1 MFTAAAE
8 SFLRQARWDG
18 DRGTG
23 DSARGPSG
31 RAGCWRG
38 RLGLSGEPGGGQG
51 GAYQPLHPGAFR
63 EGRAWRP
70 GFLTAPTAR
79 REIQEDEL
87 RRFAA
92 RVSALLQGPEPG
104 PEAVDG
110 LQRLHLTVAA
120 TKYPRKLDD
129 KFVELLQTVLRSAKS
144 PEQIQ
149 VLCAAIL
156 REMSPCND
164 LILSCD
170 EIQDTKLLSLV
181 SSVLL
186 AQENKSEVATVGQR
200 VVKVLE
206 RRLPEGQSARFLL
219 PVLANVISLSP
230 ESLTEEQTNVVS
242 KKLADW
248 LRYASIQQGMAQPSG
263 GFFSSP
269 RTKQPAPVT
278 EVDGTVATDFFT
290 VLSVAQHYTQDQ
302 WLNVQTFS
310 MLRNWLLCYG
320 GKELNTLNPDDKA
333 GMDRAVTS
341 MVPTT
346 PRAGQLLPPRER
358 LRDKAFEY
366 CQRLIEQSNRH
377 DKAGMDRAVTSMVP
391 TTPRAGQLLPPR
403 ERLRDKAFEYC
414 QRLIEQSNRR
424 PLKKDDGDLQKA
436 CLIEAVTIM
445 DIICKQDSSY
455 VCRAV
460 SFLKILHSR
469 ICGDATYARAL
480 LPIAQFFLNHSKL
493 AAVDSD
499 AIYKHLFTDVP
510 AQLFHNPSLA
520 FEFVQFCK
528 DNSQLFTDSSSIF
541 RQSFP
546 NLFKFLAWN
555 SPPLISEFVDLLPFL
570 LDAGT
575 TIEIFHLLLDLPCLT
590 AALDIQLRA
599 AALPASEKAGADPAG
614 KPATCLEAFRHPL
627 YKSMFQYLLRTKSAP
642 QDAPESLVPL
652 RQLLGSLAGSPRVV
666 QCAETVP
673 VLLEL
678 FFRVVAEP
686 TVEEREESPVS
697 LIPALSTAPLLDQA
711 VSLPAVSPGWLFWGW
726 VLDVT
731 GTAETRAGLQ
741 FADGSLIN
749 QLVVLLLQRSDQLYE
764 IPAFKEDVYR
774 VLGSQLAVLC
784 RLRPALVVEL
794 STEILEFSGA
804 VSNIQSKEAIFTHMA
819 WAIGEYLSVS
829 YDKRCTVEQI
839 TRFFETLEAVLF
851 EITQLRPQAST
862 PSCAPRAISVLMATL
877 TKLAARSQ
885 DLIPRVSMFLSKM
898 RTFVQSPAVTSVYC
912 EEDLEEILIR
922 ATELMNLLKMPS
934 VAQFVFTPPLASTR
948 FQREVNDSLPLAL
961 RMVTQF
967 LEPAAGSMAV

>member
-8 SFLRQARWDG
+8 SFLRQAR
-18 DRGTG
+18 
-23 DSARGPSG
+23 
-31 RAGCWRG
+31 
-38 RLGLSGEPGGGQG
+38 
-51 GAYQPLHPGAFR
+51 
-63 EGRAWRP
+63 
-70 GFLTAPTAR
+70 
-79 REIQEDEL
+79 EIQEEEL

-92 RVSALLQGPEPG
+92 RVSALLQGPEAG

-120 TKYPRKLDD
+120 TKYPRKLDG
-129 KFVELLQTVLRSAKS
+129 KFVEQLQTVLCSPKS

-186 AQENKSEVATVGQR
+186 AQGNKGEVAAVGQR
-200 VVKVLE
+200 VVQVLE

-278 EVDGTVATDFFT
+278 EVDGAVATDFFT

-320 GKELNTLNPDDKA
+320 GKELDTFNPGATA
-333 GMDRAVTS
+333 GGDRSVTAV
-341 MVPTT
+341 VPAPAT
-346 PRAGQLLPPRER
+346 PGQLLPPRER

-366 CQRLIEQSNRH
+366 CQRLVEQS
-377 DKAGMDRAVTSMVP
+377 T
-391 TTPRAGQLLPPR
+391 
-403 ERLRDKAFEYC
+403 
-414 QRLIEQSNRR
+414 RR

-436 CLIEAVTIM
+436 CLIEAVTIV

-499 AIYKHLFTDVP
+499 AICKHLFTDIP

-570 LDAGT
+570 LDPGT

-614 KPATCLEAFRHPL
+614 KPATCLEAFHHPL
-627 YKSMFQYLLRTKSAP
+627 YKSMFQYLLRSRSAP
-642 QDAPESLVPL
+642 EDAPDSLVPL

-678 FFRVVAEP
+678 FFRVVAE
-686 TVEEREESPVS
+686 
-697 LIPALSTAPLLDQA
+697 
-711 VSLPAVSPGWLFWGW
+711 
-726 VLDVT
+726 
-731 GTAETRAGLQ
+731 

-764 IPAFKEDVYR
+764 VPAFKEDVYR
-774 VLGSQLAVLC
+774 VLGSNLAMLC
-784 RLRPALVVEL
+784 GLRPALVVEL

-804 VSNIQSKEAIFTHMA
+804 VSNVQSKEAIFTHMA
-819 WAIGEYLSVS
+819 WAVGEFLSVS
-829 YDKRCTVEQI
+829 HDKRCTVEQI

-934 VAQFVFTPPLASTR
+934 VAQFVFTPPVASTR

-961 RMVTQF
+961 RMVTQL
-967 LEPAAGSMAV
+967 LEPAPGSMPV

>member
-8 SFLRQARWDG
+8 SFLRQARLDG
-18 DRGTG
+18 
-23 DSARGPSG
+23 
-31 RAGCWRG
+31 
-38 RLGLSGEPGGGQG
+38 E
-51 GAYQPLHPGAFR
+51 
-63 EGRAWRP
+63 
-70 GFLTAPTAR
+70 
-79 REIQEDEL
+79 
-87 RRFAA
+87 
-92 RVSALLQGPEPG
+92 
-104 PEAVDG
+104 
-110 LQRLHLTVAA
+110 
-120 TKYPRKLDD
+120 
-129 KFVELLQTVLRSAKS
+129 FVELLQTVLCSPKS
-144 PEQIQ
+144 PEQIR

-186 AQENKSEVATVGQR
+186 AQENKDEVAAVGQR

-206 RRLPEGQSARFLL
+206 RKLPEGQSARFLL

-269 RTKQPAPVT
+269 RTKQPAPIT
-278 EVDGTVATDFFT
+278 EMDGAVATDFFT

-302 WLNVQTFS
+302 WLNMQSFS

-320 GKELNTLNPDDKA
+320 GKELSTLNPDDKA
-333 GMDRAVTS
+333 GKDRTVTS
-341 MVPTT
+341 VVST
-346 PRAGQLLPPRER
+346 
-358 LRDKAFEY
+358 
-366 CQRLIEQSNRH
+366 
-377 DKAGMDRAVTSMVP
+377 
-391 TTPRAGQLLPPR
+391 AGQLLPPR

-493 AAVDSD
+493 AAVDSN
-499 AIYKHLFTDVP
+499 AIYKHLFTDIP
-510 AQLFHNPSLA
+510 AQLFHNSSLA

-528 DNSQLFTDSSSIF
+528 DNSQLFTDSSRIF

-570 LDAGT
+570 LDPGT
-575 TIEIFHLLLDLPCLT
+575 AIEIFHLLLDLPCLT

-599 AALPASEKAGADPAG
+599 AALPASDKAGGDPAG

-627 YKSMFQYLLRTKSAP
+627 YKSMFQHLLRTTSAP

-652 RQLLGSLAGSPRVV
+652 RLLLGSLAGSPRVV

-678 FFRVVAEP
+678 FFRVVAE
-686 TVEEREESPVS
+686 
-697 LIPALSTAPLLDQA
+697 
-711 VSLPAVSPGWLFWGW
+711 
-726 VLDVT
+726 
-731 GTAETRAGLQ
+731 
-741 FADGSLIN
+741 FADESLLN

-784 RLRPALVVEL
+784 GLRPALVVEL

-804 VSNIQSKEAIFTHMA
+804 VSNIQGKEAIFTHMV

-829 YDKRCTVEQI
+829 YDRRCTVEQI

-862 PSCAPRAISVLMATL
+862 PSCAPRAISALMATL

-898 RTFVQSPAVTSVYC
+898 RTFVQSPVVTSVYC

-934 VAQFVFTPPLASTR
+934 VAQFVFTPPVASTR
-948 FQREVNDSLPLAL
+948 FQREVNESLPSAL
-961 RMVTQF
+961 RMVTQL
-967 LEPAAGSMAV
+967 LEPAAGSVPV

>member
-1 MFTAAAE
+1 
-8 SFLRQARWDG
+8 LGVRVP
-18 DRGTG
+18 
-23 DSARGPSG
+23 DSPD
-31 RAGCWRG
+31 C
-38 RLGLSGEPGGGQG
+38 P
-51 GAYQPLHPGAFR
+51 
-63 EGRAWRP
+63 
-70 GFLTAPTAR
+70 R
-79 REIQEDEL
+79 REIKEEEL

-120 TKYPRKLDD
+120 TKYPRTLDG
-129 KFVELLQTVLRSAKS
+129 KFVELLQTVLCSPKS

-186 AQENKSEVATVGQR
+186 AQGNKGEVAAVGQR

-219 PVLANVISLSP
+219 PVLGNVISLVP

-248 LRYASIQQGMAQPSG
+248 LRYASIQQGGAQPSG

-269 RTKQPAPVT
+269 RTKQPAPIT
-278 EVDGTVATDFFT
+278 EVDGAVATDFFT

-302 WLNVQTFS
+302 WLNMQTFS
-310 MLRNWLLCYG
+310 LLRNWLLCYG
-320 GKELNTLNPDDKA
+320 GKDLNTPAPGDKA
-333 GMDRAVTS
+333 GVDRSVPAVLPA
-341 MVPTT
+341 MVPSTAT
-346 PRAGQLLPPRER
+346 PGRPLPPRER
-358 LRDKAFEY
+358 LREKAWEY
-366 CQRLIEQSNRH
+366 CQRLTEQS
-377 DKAGMDRAVTSMVP
+377 S
-391 TTPRAGQLLPPR
+391 
-403 ERLRDKAFEYC
+403 
-414 QRLIEQSNRR
+414 RR

-455 VCRAV
+455 VYRAAP
-460 SFLKILHSR
+460 FLKTLHGR

-528 DNSQLFTDSSSIF
+528 DNSQLLTDSSSIF

-575 TIEIFHLLLDLPCLT
+575 AIEIFHLLLDLPCLT

-599 AALPASEKAGADPAG
+599 AALPASEKASSDPAV

-627 YKSMFQYLLRTKSAP
+627 YKNLFQHLLRSRAAP
-642 QDAPESLVPL
+642 KDAPESLVPL

-678 FFRVVAEP
+678 FFRVVAE
-686 TVEEREESPVS
+686 
-697 LIPALSTAPLLDQA
+697 
-711 VSLPAVSPGWLFWGW
+711 
-726 VLDVT
+726 
-731 GTAETRAGLQ
+731 

-774 VLGSQLAVLC
+774 VLSSQLAVLC
-784 RLRPALVVEL
+784 QLRPALVVEL
-794 STEILEFSGA
+794 STEFLDFSGA
-804 VSNIQSKEAIFTHMA
+804 VSNIQSKEAIFTHMV
-819 WAIGEYLSVS
+819 WAIGEFLAPS
-829 YDKRCTVEQI
+829 YDRRCTVEQI
-839 TRFFETLEAVLF
+839 ARFFESLEAVLF
-851 EITQLRPQAST
+851 ELTQLRPQAST

-898 RTFVQSPAVTSVYC
+898 RTFVQSPAVTSVYS

-934 VAQFVFTPPLASTR
+934 VAQFVFTPPVASTR

-961 RMVTQF
+961 RMVTQL
-967 LEPAAGSMAV
+967 LEPAPGSTPV

>member
-8 SFLRQARWDG
+8 SFLRQAR
-18 DRGTG
+18 
-23 DSARGPSG
+23 
-31 RAGCWRG
+31 
-38 RLGLSGEPGGGQG
+38 
-51 GAYQPLHPGAFR
+51 
-63 EGRAWRP
+63 
-70 GFLTAPTAR
+70 
-79 REIQEDEL
+79 EIQEEEL
-87 RRFAA
+87 RRFGA

-120 TKYPRKLDD
+120 TKYPRKLDG
-129 KFVELLQTVLRSAKS
+129 KFVELLQTVLCSPKS

-181 SSVLL
+181 SSILL
-186 AQENKSEVATVGQR
+186 AQGNKGKVAAVGQR

-206 RRLPEGQSARFLL
+206 KRLPEGQSARFLL

-278 EVDGTVATDFFT
+278 EVDGAVATDFFT

-320 GKELNTLNPDDKA
+320 GKELNTTNPGDKA
-333 GMDRAVTS
+333 GMDRSVTS
-341 MVPTT
+341 TVSTAPT
-346 PRAGQLLPPRER
+346 AGRLLPPRER
-358 LRDKAFEY
+358 LREKAFEY
-366 CQRLIEQSNRH
+366 CQRL
-377 DKAGMDRAVTSMVP
+377 T
-391 TTPRAGQLLPPR
+391 
-403 ERLRDKAFEYC
+403 
-414 QRLIEQSNRR
+414 EQSNRR

-460 SFLKILHSR
+460 SFLKVLHSR
-469 ICGDATYARAL
+469 ICGDASYARAL

-499 AIYKHLFTDVP
+499 AIYKHLFTDIP

-528 DNSQLFTDSSSIF
+528 DNSQFFTDSSIF

-575 TIEIFHLLLDLPCLT
+575 AIEIFHLLLDLPCLT

-599 AALPASEKAGADPAG
+599 AALPASEKSSSDPAG
-614 KPATCLEAFRHPL
+614 KPARCLEAFRHPV
-627 YKSMFQYLLRTKSAP
+627 YKSMFQYLLRTESAP
-642 QDAPESLVPL
+642 EDAPESLVPL

-678 FFRVVAEP
+678 FFGVVAE
-686 TVEEREESPVS
+686 
-697 LIPALSTAPLLDQA
+697 
-711 VSLPAVSPGWLFWGW
+711 
-726 VLDVT
+726 
-731 GTAETRAGLQ
+731 

-764 IPAFKEDVYR
+764 IPSFKDDVYR
-774 VLGSQLAVLC
+774 VLSSQLVMLC

-794 STEILEFSGA
+794 STEILEFSGT
-804 VSNIQSKEAIFTHMA
+804 VSNIQSKEAIFTHMV

-898 RTFVQSPAVTSVYC
+898 RTFVQSPAVTSLYC

-934 VAQFVFTPPLASTR
+934 VAQFVFTPPMASTR

-961 RMVTQF
+961 RMVTQL
-967 LEPAAGSMAV
+967 LEPAPGSVPV

>member
-1 MFTAAAE
+1 MGARVPDSPE
-8 SFLRQARWDG
+8 S
-18 DRGTG
+18 
-23 DSARGPSG
+23 
-31 RAGCWRG
+31 
-38 RLGLSGEPGGGQG
+38 PG
-51 GAYQPLHPGAFR
+51 
-63 EGRAWRP
+63 
-70 GFLTAPTAR
+70 
-79 REIQEDEL
+79 REIQEEEL

-120 TKYPRKLDD
+120 TKYPRKLDG
-129 KFVELLQTVLRSAKS
+129 KFVELLQTVLCLPKS

-164 LILSCD
+164 LILLSCD

-186 AQENKSEVATVGQR
+186 AQGEMAAVGQC

-230 ESLTEEQTNVVS
+230 ESLTEGKSIGRAEIATC
-242 KKLADW
+242 KKMADW

-269 RTKQPAPVT
+269 RTKQPAPIT
-278 EVDGTVATDFFT
+278 EVDGAVATDFFT

-320 GKELNTLNPDDKA
+320 EGALELDEC
-333 GMDRAVTS
+333 VTS
-341 MVPTT
+341 LVSTT
-346 PRAGQLLPPRER
+346 ATAGRLLPP
-358 LRDKAFEY
+358 
-366 CQRLIEQSNRH
+366 
-377 DKAGMDRAVTSMVP
+377 G
-391 TTPRAGQLLPPR
+391 

-424 PLKKDDGDLQKA
+424 PLKKEDGDLQKA

-460 SFLKILHSR
+460 SFLKVLHSR

-499 AIYKHLFTDVP
+499 AIYKHLLTDIP

-528 DNSQLFTDSSSIF
+528 DNSQLLTDSSSIF

-570 LDAGT
+570 LDPGT

-590 AALDIQLRA
+590 AALDIQA
-599 AALPASEKAGADPAG
+599 AALPASEKAGGDPAG

-666 QCAETVP
+666 QCAESVP

-678 FFRVVAEP
+678 FFRVVAE
-686 TVEEREESPVS
+686 
-697 LIPALSTAPLLDQA
+697 
-711 VSLPAVSPGWLFWGW
+711 
-726 VLDVT
+726 
-731 GTAETRAGLQ
+731 
-741 FADGSLIN
+741 FADESLIN

-764 IPAFKEDVYR
+764 IPAFKEDV
-774 VLGSQLAVLC
+774 VLGSQLAMLC

-804 VSNIQSKEAIFTHMA
+804 VSNIQSKEAIFTHMV

-934 VAQFVFTPPLASTR
+934 VAQFVFTPPVASTQ
-948 FQREVNDSLPLAL
+948 FQRDVNDSLPLAL
-961 RMVTQF
+961 RMVTQL
-967 LEPAAGSMAV
+967 LEPAPGSMPV